1 MLKTID
7 DIFPVAKGKAS
18 PKRLVLCN
26 AADPHALEAILRASE
41 MGLVVP
47 ILTGCRDEIKR
58 TADVL
63 GMSIEGAEIV
73 PTADIDDTIKTAVSL
88 ISSGRGDVLMKGGVT
103 TPQIMK
109 GVLNREWG
117 LRTDRMISHL
127 AIFQIPAYH
136 KLLVLT
142 DAAMNIAPS
151 LEEKAVIIQ
160 NTVDFMHK
168 LGMDCPKVAALAAIE
183 QVNPKMPATVEA
195 DALKQMNREG
205 KITGCTVDGPLSFDL
220 AVSEESKHQK
230 HFDSPVAGDAD
241 ILLAPDIEAGNLL
254 YKSFAFFTESR
265 MGAVILGAAAPI
277 VLTSRA
283 DSMDAKLSSIA
294 LAVAGA

>member
-7 DIFPVAKGKAS
+7 DIFTVAKGKAS

-220 AVSEESKHQK
+220 AVSEEK